1 MSPHEYE
8 KQASKID
15 ALTGPETNETITG
28 ELPSPSSGKASR
40 SYVGK
45 VNLISAAKLIP
56 EPVQWIWE
64 GWLAKGKFH
73 LLAGDA
79 GEGKTTLAI
88 DMAARLSRGGTW
100 PDGTKCNPAKVIIW
114 SGEDHHS
121 DGLVP
126 KLKAAHANIDNCHFI
141 ENYELNG
148 KVFSF
153 NPATNISD
161 LERTCNEIGNVGLI
175 IVDPIV
181 SAINGD
187 ANGNPEVRR
196 DLQPIVDLASKCGV
210 AILGISHFKKG
221 NTDGNLLHR
230 VTGSIAFGALARI
243 VMAVGRVQDQDG
255 NTNRILVRAKSNLGI
270 SDGGFEYSFDA
281 RETHP
286 GIKATYITW
295 KKYLEGSPQSLLS
308 ALPEDDWERQSAVDE
323 AKDFLLTLL
332 KEQNLKAT
340 EVEIES
346 KNAGIQISALK
357 RAKRVLKIKSIR
369 TDGYWEWSLPN
380 KVSMGVVT

>member
-1 MSPHEYE
+1 MNPHEYE

-15 ALTGPETNETITG
+15 ALTGRENFETTNG
-28 ELPSPSSGKASR
+28 ALPSTSSGKTSR

-45 VNLISAAKLIP
+45 VNLISAAELIP

-100 PDGTKCNPAKVIIW
+100 PDGTRCNPAKVIIW

-126 KLKAAHANIDNCHFI
+126 KLKAANANIDNCHFI
-141 ENYELNG
+141 NNYELNG
-148 KVFSF
+148 KIFSF
-153 NPATNISD
+153 NPATNLSD

-187 ANGNPEVRR
+187 ANGNTEVRR

-255 NTNRILVRAKSNLGI
+255 NMNRILVRAKSNLGI
-270 SDGGFEYSFDA
+270 SDGGFEYSFDSV
-281 RETHP
+281 ETHP

-295 KKYLEGSPQSLLS
+295 RNYLEGSPQSLLS
-308 ALPEDDWERQSAVDE
+308 VIPEDDWERQSAVDE

-340 EVEIES
+340 EVESES

-357 RAKRVLKIKSIR
+357 RAKRVLKIKSTRI
-369 TDGYWEWSLPN
+369 DGYWEWSLPN
-380 KVSMGVVT
+380 KVSMEVAT